1 MAIIDEIIRIEEASS
16 IIKAKTAALELDKV
30 GGGKISSSDK
40 LDAQA
45 AAINAITKGTPVT
58 QKLSS
63 SNTSVS
69 LPKGYYGDGSS
80 ISVDTMSAPTVSLSG
95 SSQTISCKDKLM
107 TGNITVPAANVYKTG
122 SDAPTSSTPGN
133 DGDLYLVI

>member
-1 MAIIDEIIRIEEASS
+1 M
-16 IIKAKTAALELDKV
+16 
-30 GGGKISSSDK
+30 
-40 LDAQA
+40 
-45 AAINAITKGTPVT
+45 TKGTAVT

-63 SNTSVS
+63 SKTSVS

>member
-1 MAIIDEIIRIEEASS
+1 
-16 IIKAKTAALELDKV
+16 
-30 GGGKISSSDK
+30 
-40 LDAQA
+40 
-45 AAINAITKGTPVT
+45 
-58 QKLSS
+58 
-63 SNTSVS
+63 
-69 LPKGYYGDGSS
+69 
-80 ISVDTMSAPTVSLSG
+80 MSAPTVSLSG